1 VAGKLYTV
9 QHAPE
14 QHDEDQQQQ
23 EERCYGP
30 SGDLTLDELQ
40 NLLDSTPQTALIS
53 GYADLTEDEF
63 RTHYLDQLNE
73 AIARG
78 ETFVMAASDGFA
90 ESKAPGF
97 LSAKGF
103 PAIGSVSTT
112 QTPGLARLG

>member
-1 VAGKLYTV
+1 M
-9 QHAPE
+9 P
-14 QHDEDQQQQ
+14 
-23 EERCYGP
+23 P
-30 SGDLTLDELQ
+30 SNMMRTSSSKKSAVMGRV

>member
-1 VAGKLYTV
+1 M
-9 QHAPE
+9 P
-14 QHDEDQQQQ
+14 
-23 EERCYGP
+23 P
-30 SGDLTLDELQ
+30 SNMMRTSSSKKSAVMGRV
-40 NLLDSTPQTALIS
+40 TALIS